1 MVRSKY
7 DTATGQED
15 NHLVSCLDIFP
26 VNEWIVCPV
35 HVDYTLD
42 QEVSSLEGEIGSLGW
57 TFWLPRLMAVATL
70 IAMNAFFVAL
80 EFSVVAARR
89 PKLET
94 RAQEGD
100 TVARLALYMIEHT
113 DLYIA
118 SAQLG
123 ITLAS
128 LALGWVG
135 ESTVAA
141 LIYPFMDLVAG
152 QHAGLAASHAVGTT
166 LSFALITFLHIVL
179 GEQVP
184 KIISI
189 RSPEN
194 VLLLAARPMRVFT
207 LTFRPFIW
215 ALDRSTALVLRIL
228 GVQGVTG
235 HHHAY
240 SLEEIKFLLQQ
251 SEEAGVIR
259 ESETTEILSRVFD
272 FSERLVREVMIPRTE
287 IIGIDENATVAEL
300 LQIFKEHRHARFP
313 VYRKDL
319 DHIIGIV
326 AIKDI
331 LAILADDPS
340 AYQKRLK
347 DLNIIKPAFAIPETR
362 RIGDLF
368 QEMRDR
374 HIQMAV
380 VIDEYGGTAG
390 LVTLEEM
397 AEEILGRVTDEWVRE
412 EPDIREIG
420 PQAYDVN
427 AQLRVDEV
435 NEKLGIDIPES
446 DLYETVAGF
455 ILYQLGHI
463 PEVGEELVWNGLLFR
478 VLARK
483 GPKIE
488 RVSIILLPSK
498 SKQESPAKAQSESIT
513 PATAAAEEVNIG

>member
-1 MVRSKY
+1 M
-7 DTATGQED
+7 
-15 NHLVSCLDIFP
+15 
-26 VNEWIVCPV
+26 
-35 HVDYTLD
+35 
-42 QEVSSLEGEIGSLGW
+42 EGEIGSIGW
-57 TFWLPRLMAVATL
+57 SFWLPRLVAVAAL
-70 IAMNAFFVAL
+70 IATNAFFVAL

-94 RAQEGD
+94 RAQEGNS
-100 TVARLALYMIEHT
+100 VARLALHMVDRT

-128 LALGWVG
+128 LGLGWVG

-141 LIYPFMDLVAG
+141 IVYPLLDFIAA
-152 QHAGLAASHAVGTT
+152 QHVSLMASHAVGTV
-166 LSFALITFLHIVL
+166 LSFALITFMHIVL

-189 RSPEN
+189 RAPED
-194 VLLLAARPMRVFT
+194 VLLFAARPMQVFT

-215 ALDRSTALVLRIL
+215 ALDQTTALVLRLL
-228 GVQGVTG
+228 GVPGVTG

-287 IIGIDENATVAEL
+287 IVGIDENATVAEL
-300 LQIFKEHRHARFP
+300 LQVFKEHRHARFP

-326 AIKDI
+326 AIKDV
-331 LAILADDPS
+331 LAILADDPQ
-340 AYQKRLK
+340 AYTKRLK
-347 DLNIIKPAFAIPETR
+347 ELDIIKPAFAVPETR

-420 PQAYDVN
+420 PNAYDVN

-435 NEKLGIDIPES
+435 NEELGINIPES

-455 ILYQLGHI
+455 ILYQLGRI
-463 PEVGEELVWNGLLFR
+463 PEVGEELVWNGILFR

-488 RVSIILLPSK
+488 RVGITLLPTK
-498 SKQESPAKAQSESIT
+498 MRQDAPQDTQQEAHPKPMTSAP
-513 PATAAAEEVNIG
+513 TAAKEVNVG

>member
-1 MVRSKY
+1 
-7 DTATGQED
+7 
-15 NHLVSCLDIFP
+15 
-26 VNEWIVCPV
+26 
-35 HVDYTLD
+35 
-42 QEVSSLEGEIGSLGW
+42 
-57 TFWLPRLMAVATL
+57 MAVAVL
-70 IAMNAFFVAL
+70 IATNAFFVAL

-94 RAQEGD
+94 RAHAGD
-100 TVARLALYMIEHT
+100 STARLALHMVEHT

-128 LALGWVG
+128 LGLGWVG

-141 LIYPFMDLVAG
+141 LVYPLIDFIAAQHVSLV
-152 QHAGLAASHAVGTT
+152 ASHAVGTV
-166 LSFALITFLHIVL
+166 LSFALITFIHIVL

-189 RSPEN
+189 RAPED
-194 VLLLAARPMRVFT
+194 VLLFAARPMRIFT

-215 ALDRSTALVLRIL
+215 ALDQTTALVLRLL
-228 GVQGVTG
+228 GVPGVTG

-287 IIGIDENATVAEL
+287 IVGIEENATVAEL

-326 AIKDI
+326 AIKDV
-331 LAILADDPS
+331 LAILADDPE
-340 AYQKRLK
+340 AYHKRLK
-347 DLNIIKPAFAIPETR
+347 DLDIIKPAFAVPETR

-374 HIQMAV
+374 HVQMAV

-412 EPDIREIG
+412 EPDIREID
-420 PQAYDVN
+420 PHTYDVN
-427 AQLRVDEV
+427 AQLRVDEL
-435 NEKLGIDIPES
+435 NEKLGLNIPES

-463 PEVGEELVWNGLLFR
+463 PDIGEELIWNGILFR
-478 VLARK
+478 VLVRK

-488 RVSIILLPSK
+488 RVGITLLPTK
-498 SKQESPAKAQSESIT
+498 MKQEESTKTPSQPITAPPEAAK
-513 PATAAAEEVNIG
+513 EVNLG

>member
-1 MVRSKY
+1 M
-7 DTATGQED
+7 
-15 NHLVSCLDIFP
+15 
-26 VNEWIVCPV
+26 
-35 HVDYTLD
+35 
-42 QEVSSLEGEIGSLGW
+42 
-57 TFWLPRLMAVATL
+57 
-70 IAMNAFFVAL
+70 
-80 EFSVVAARR
+80 
-89 PKLET
+89 
-94 RAQEGD
+94 
-100 TVARLALYMIEHT
+100 
-113 DLYIA
+113 
-118 SAQLG
+118 
-123 ITLAS
+123 
-128 LALGWVG
+128 
-135 ESTVAA
+135 
-141 LIYPFMDLVAG
+141 
-152 QHAGLAASHAVGTT
+152 
-166 LSFALITFLHIVL
+166 
-179 GEQVP
+179 
-184 KIISI
+184 
-189 RSPEN
+189 
-194 VLLLAARPMRVFT
+194 
-207 LTFRPFIW
+207 
-215 ALDRSTALVLRIL
+215 
-228 GVQGVTG
+228 
-235 HHHAY
+235 
-240 SLEEIKFLLQQ
+240 
-251 SEEAGVIR
+251 
-259 ESETTEILSRVFD
+259 FD

-498 SKQESPAKAQSESIT
+498 SKQESPAKARSESIT